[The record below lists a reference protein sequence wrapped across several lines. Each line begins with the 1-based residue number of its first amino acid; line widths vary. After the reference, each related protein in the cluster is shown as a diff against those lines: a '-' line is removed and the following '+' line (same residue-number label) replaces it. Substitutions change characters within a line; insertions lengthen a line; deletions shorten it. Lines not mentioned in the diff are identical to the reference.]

1 MAHNHLVHPASCACG
16 KSELEL
22 FSVPPTQT
30 AIESSQWVEYRP
42 ITTLSDSSP
51 IEFVITGSGEEYVDL
66 SESYLQV
73 TAKILKTNGGD
84 LAQTKGADGTV
95 TGDDA
100 DVGPVN
106 LWLHSLFSQV
116 DVSLNERLVTPSMN
130 TYPYRAYLETL
141 LSYGPAAKES
151 YLTAAMWYKDT
162 AKHMEDHQ
170 LNKGF
175 KSRQEWSLGSK
186 QVVMIGRPHLDLCF
200 QDRLMLNGVDIKMR
214 LVRSKDA
221 FSLMGEGKVKIEDVA
236 LFVRK
241 VKVDPSVQLDHIRGL
256 ERMSAKYPLCRV
268 ETKVFSVPKHNMMA
282 NQENLFLGQLPNRM
296 VIGMVENTAFN
307 GDKDKNPYN
316 FKHFDV
322 NYLALHVDGK
332 QIPAKPLTPKFDDKL
347 CTRSYASLFT
357 GTGFM
362 GHDRGNQISPDEYA
376 DGFTLFAFDLTP
388 DLDEGGHFHLV
399 KQGNLRLELHFAT
412 QLPETINVIM
422 YEEFD
427 NVIEVDKAR
436 NVLFDYSAWIVNS
449 WCLYWSKIV
458 IRPRCSVG
466 SIRLNRLPSIRDGVY
481 VVNTAPHNHPGLHW
495 IALFVKD
502 GVIEYFDSY
511 GGDPPSTLRRWGK
524 KKQWMSNPIPL
535 QSPLTSV
542 CGQYCLYYLF
552 HRARG
557 IDMTT
562 LLMDFVADV
571 DDNDKLVYDFVEDRC
586 DLKHLTMVDTE
597 NVICQLAR
605 ARLSVPSIRKMV
617 WTA

>member
-362 GHDRGNQISPDEYA
+362 GHDRGNQISRDEYA

-412 QLPETINVIM
+412 QLPETINVIV
-422 YEEFD
+422 YAEFD

-466 SIRLNRLPSIRDGVY
+466 SIRSTASHPSEMGYMSSIRLPTI
-481 VVNTAPHNHPGLHW
+481 
-495 IALFVKD
+495 
-502 GVIEYFDSY
+502 
-511 GGDPPSTLRRWGK
+511 TLGC
-524 KKQWMSNPIPL
+524 I
-535 QSPLTSV
+535 
-542 CGQYCLYYLF
+542 G
-552 HRARG
+552 
-557 IDMTT
+557 
-562 LLMDFVADV
+562 
-571 DDNDKLVYDFVEDRC
+571 
-586 DLKHLTMVDTE
+586 
-597 NVICQLAR
+597 
-605 ARLSVPSIRKMV
+605 
-617 WTA
+617 

>member
-256 ERMSAKYPLCRV
+256 EKMSAKYPLCRV

-362 GHDRGNQISPDEYA
+362 GHDRGNQISRDEYA

-412 QLPETINVIM
+412 QLPETINVIV
-422 YEEFD
+422 YAEFD

-458 IRPRCSVG
+458 IRPRCSVR
-466 SIRLNRLPSIRDGVY
+466 SIRSIASRPSVRVY
-481 VVNTAPHNHPGLHW
+481 
-495 IALFVKD
+495 
-502 GVIEYFDSY
+502 
-511 GGDPPSTLRRWGK
+511 
-524 KKQWMSNPIPL
+524 MSSIPL
-535 QSPLTSV
+535 PTLTP
-542 CGQYCLYYLF
+542 GF
-552 HRARG
+552 IG
-557 IDMTT
+557 
-562 LLMDFVADV
+562 
-571 DDNDKLVYDFVEDRC
+571 
-586 DLKHLTMVDTE
+586 
-597 NVICQLAR
+597 
-605 ARLSVPSIRKMV
+605 
-617 WTA
+617 

>member
-16 KSELEL
+16 KSELDL

-73 TAKILKTNGGD
+73 TAKILKPNGGD
-84 LAQTKGADGTV
+84 LVQTKGSDGTV

-175 KSRQEWSLGSK
+175 KSRQEWSMGSK

-200 QDRLMLNGVDIKMR
+200 QDRLMLNGIDIKMR

-241 VKVDPSVQLDHIRGL
+241 VKVDPSVQLDHIRGM

-282 NQENLFLGQLPNRM
+282 NQENLFLGQLPKRI

-307 GDKDKNPYN
+307 GDKGKNPYN
-316 FKHFDV
+316 FQHFDV

-362 GHDRGNQISPDEYA
+362 GHDRGNHISRDEYGN
-376 DGFTLFAFDLTP
+376 GFTLFAFDLTP

-412 QLPETINVIM
+412 QLPETINVIV
-422 YEEFD
+422 YAEFD

-436 NVLFDYSAWIVNS
+436 NVLFDYSAWIVTS
-449 WCLYWSKIV
+449 WHPYWSKII
-458 IRPRCSVG
+458 IRLHCSVG
-466 SIRLNRLPSIRDGVY
+466 SFRSTASHPSETGYMSSIQLLTVTLGCIGQLSMWKATRSSILTVMGEIPHPCCDDGARKNDGWVIPSPCRAHWHQCVGSIVY
-481 VVNTAPHNHPGLHW
+481 TICFTVLEGSIWPPCLWILEPMWMIMIKWSMISWKIATAW
-495 IALFVKD
+495 
-502 GVIEYFDSY
+502 
-511 GGDPPSTLRRWGK
+511 
-524 KKQWMSNPIPL
+524 
-535 QSPLTSV
+535 
-542 CGQYCLYYLF
+542 
-552 HRARG
+552 
-557 IDMTT
+557 
-562 LLMDFVADV
+562 
-571 DDNDKLVYDFVEDRC
+571 
-586 DLKHLTMVDTE
+586 
-597 NVICQLAR
+597 
-605 ARLSVPSIRKMV
+605 SI
-617 WTA
+617 

>member
-1 MAHNHLVHPASCACG
+1 MAHNHLVHPSSCACG

-30 AIESSQWVEYRP
+30 AIDSSQWVEYRP

-51 IEFVITGSGEEYVDL
+51 VEFVITGSGEEYVDL

-73 TAKILKTNGGD
+73 TAKILKQDGGD
-84 LAQTKGADGTV
+84 LVQTRGTDGTMS
-95 TGDDA
+95 GDDA
-100 DVGPVN
+100 EVGPVN

-151 YLTAAMWYKDT
+151 YLTAALWYKDT

-175 KSRQEWSLGSK
+175 KSRQLWTMGSR

-221 FSLMGEGKVKIEDVA
+221 FSLMGDGKVKIEDVA

-256 ERMSAKYPLCRV
+256 ERMTAKYPVCRA
-268 ETKVFSVPKHNMMA
+268 ETKVFSVPKGNMMA
-282 NQENLFLGQLPNRM
+282 NQENLFLGQLPKRL
-296 VIGMVENTAFN
+296 VIGMVENKAFN
-307 GDKDKNPYN
+307 GDKTKNPYD
-316 FKHFDV
+316 FKHFNM
-322 NYLALHVDGK
+322 NYLALQVDGK
-332 QIPAKPLTPKFDDKL
+332 QIPAKPLTPKFNDKL

-362 GHDRGNQISPDEYA
+362 GHDRGNHISQDEYG

-399 KQGNLRLELHFAT
+399 RQGNLRLELHFEHA
-412 QLPETINVIM
+412 LPETINVIA
-422 YEEFD
+422 YAEFD

-436 NVLFDYSAWIVNS
+436 NVLFDYSAWIANS
-449 WCLYWSKIV
+449 W
-458 IRPRCSVG
+458 
-466 SIRLNRLPSIRDGVY
+466 
-481 VVNTAPHNHPGLHW
+481 
-495 IALFVKD
+495 
-502 GVIEYFDSY
+502 
-511 GGDPPSTLRRWGK
+511 
-524 KKQWMSNPIPL
+524 
-535 QSPLTSV
+535 
-542 CGQYCLYYLF
+542 
-552 HRARG
+552 
-557 IDMTT
+557 
-562 LLMDFVADV
+562 
-571 DDNDKLVYDFVEDRC
+571 
-586 DLKHLTMVDTE
+586 
-597 NVICQLAR
+597 
-605 ARLSVPSIRKMV
+605 
-617 WTA
+617 

>member
-1 MAHNHLVHPASCACG
+1 MVHNHLVHPASCACG

-141 LSYGPAAKES
+141 FSYGPADKES

-175 KSRQEWSLGSK
+175 KSRQEWSLDSK
-186 QVVMIGRPHLDLCF
+186 QVVIIGRPHLDLCF
-200 QDRLMLNGVDIKMR
+200 QDCLKLNGVDIKMR
-214 LVRSKDA
+214 LVKSKDA

-256 ERMSAKYPLCRV
+256 ERMSAKYPLCRL

-282 NQENLFLGQLPNRM
+282 NQENLFLGLLPNRM
-296 VIGMVENTAFN
+296 VIGMVENTVLTGQGQESLQLQTLWRELLGITCGRKTN
-307 GDKDKNPYN
+307 SCQTT
-316 FKHFDV
+316 HSQV
-322 NYLALHVDGK
+322 WWQIVHEELCIALHRHGFYGAWSWQPNQSWQIRRRVHTVCFRSDARSGWGWTFPLGETGK
-332 QIPAKPLTPKFDDKL
+332 PQTGIVFCDSIAGNHQRDRVCGIWQRHRSGQSPQRLVRLLGMNSQQLVSILKQDRYTAPL
-347 CTRSYASLFT
+347 
-357 GTGFM
+357 
-362 GHDRGNQISPDEYA
+362 
-376 DGFTLFAFDLTP
+376 
-388 DLDEGGHFHLV
+388 FHGV
-399 KQGNLRLELHFAT
+399 Y
-412 QLPETINVIM
+412 PIN
-422 YEEFD
+422 
-427 NVIEVDKAR
+427 
-436 NVLFDYSAWIVNS
+436 
-449 WCLYWSKIV
+449 C
-458 IRPRCSVG
+458 
-466 SIRLNRLPSIRDGVY
+466 LPSIWDGVY

-502 GVIEYFDSY
+502 GTIEYFDSY

-524 KKQWMSNPIPL
+524 KKRWMSNPIPL

-542 CGQYCLYYLF
+542 CGRIVYTICFTVLGGSIWPPCSWISVLMW
-552 HRARG
+552 
-557 IDMTT
+557 MTT
-562 LLMDFVADV
+562 TNWSMILWKIVTTW
-571 DDNDKLVYDFVEDRC
+571 N
-586 DLKHLTMVDTE
+586 
-597 NVICQLAR
+597 I
-605 ARLSVPSIRKMV
+605 
-617 WTA
+617 